1 MQRNCRGLKVIVLVD
16 VELAEILVV
25 IIVEEDPGGIIIVVI
40 IVIIIDAIFPETI
53 GKIVAETGCV
63 VVIIVVI
70 IVELG
75 GERLGID
82 FRRVIDL
89 IAIAVIIVGLGNL
102 LGRLV
107 LFDSLE
113 LGFQARVFTLWV
125 ELGFTLRAP
134 GRPAA
139 KIIEFGAAAGAGAL
153 ASQFRLGH
161 GIPT

>member
-25 IIVEEDPGGIIIVVI
+25 IIVEEDPGVIIIVVI

>member
-1 MQRNCRGLKVIVLVD
+1 MQRNCRDLKVLILVD

-25 IIVEEDPGGIIIVVI
+25 IIIEEDAGIIVIVVI
-40 IVIIIDAIFPETI
+40 FVIIIDAIFPEPI
-53 GKIVAETGCV
+53 GKIVAETGG
-63 VVIIVVI
+63 VVIIIVV

-75 GERLGID
+75 GKRLGID

-89 IAIAVIIVGLGNL
+89 IAITVIIIGLGRL
-102 LGRLV
+102 FRRLV

-113 LGFQARVFTLWV
+113 FGLQARILALRV
-125 ELGFTLRAP
+125 ELGFALRAP